1 MRLSWLAALAAAMLF
16 LGPLP
21 ALAGADDNNEPR
33 DNGPADRA
41 LDDKRVD
48 QIPLYTGQ
56 YWTVSQ
62 IVVLTANCAFRAD
75 TGQTLRRNT
84 NKLGITQDL
93 PFIGG
98 LFANTPRQGQLN
110 AGNQMGLAYLQNQTM
125 YVDLRYATGPGAA
138 DPGLLQALS
147 QGPAVGGQ
155 SFVVASGAP
164 ALQGFSI
171 ANKTFEFVVPLGN
184 FSAVAPPGRTCAD
197 NALAS
202 LPPIAPL
209 FAGPLGSAHMSE
221 GRLVILVRP
230 SIVAGD

>member
-1 MRLSWLAALAAAMLF
+1 MRLHWLAALAAAIVL

-21 ALAGADDNNEPR
+21 ALAGADDNHEPR

-48 QIPLYTGQ
+48 QIQLYSGQ
-56 YWTVSQ
+56 YRTVNQ
-62 IVVLTANCAFRAD
+62 IVVLTANCAFRAGTD
-75 TGQTLRRNT
+75 QSLRRNA
-84 NKLGITQDL
+84 NKLGFTQDL

-110 AGNQMGLAYLQNQTM
+110 AGNQMGLAYFQGGTM
-125 YVDLRYATGPGAA
+125 YVDLRYATAPGAA
-138 DPGLLQALS
+138 DPSLLQALA
-147 QGPAVGGQ
+147 QGPASGGQ

-164 ALQGFSI
+164 ALQSFSI
-171 ANKTFEFVVPLGN
+171 ANRTYEFVVPLAN
-184 FSAVAPPGRTCAD
+184 FSAVAPPGRACAD

-202 LPPIAPL
+202 LPSIAPL

-221 GRLVILVRP
+221 GRLIILVRP